1 MAPISDE
8 NFEFDDLGMYDDLS
22 DIRMSAYIKPSVVN
36 NEPVWSVYTSDGS
49 VFATLPNKIMAEA
62 VVSKNDFNL
71 VLLN

>member
-1 MAPISDE
+1 MPLESSE
-8 NFEFDDLGMYDDLS
+8 NFELDDFDAYEDLS

-49 VFATLPNKIMAEA
+49 IFATLPNKVMAEA

>member
-1 MAPISDE
+1 MPLKNDE
-8 NFEFDDLGMYDDLS
+8 DFEFDDFDICDDVSDVKMY
-22 DIRMSAYIKPSVVN
+22 AYIKPSIVN

-49 VFATLPNKIMAEA
+49 VFATLPNKMMAEA